1 MTMPCFA
8 MLFGPLFV
16 VLSVVAFRVRPP
28 LTLRGRLFYAI
39 TGASGV
45 ACGAEWLLYNA
56 ACCGAWERRRASSPG
71 PTTLEILVQM
81 FGRAPE
87 GLGASSLIA
96 STFCV
101 AGACLCLTA
110 AFGVRRDD
118 GGMEA

>member
-45 ACGAEWLLYNA
+45 AVE
-56 ACCGAWERRRASSPG
+56 P
-71 PTTLEILVQM
+71 Q
-81 FGRAPE
+81 
-87 GLGASSLIA
+87 
-96 STFCV
+96 
-101 AGACLCLTA
+101 
-110 AFGVRRDD
+110 
-118 GGMEA
+118 